1 MTRMAGQWQGGC
13 RPQCRGWLGQQA
25 QHNSCVMSECGLAWS
40 QASTVGGRA
49 ELTHSAPSPLACRRL
64 RSLDVTLEH
73 PDESPASTLPLSLAA
88 LPEGLTHLRL
98 VLSPPAL
105 MSLPA
110 GDYLRCLRSL
120 TLGPMAALS
129 LTPLLPFMPEA
140 SGWRCCQP
148 AL

>member
-1 MTRMAGQWQGGC
+1 MAGQWQGGM
-13 RPQCRGWLGQQA
+13 P
-25 QHNSCVMSECGLAWS
+25 
-40 QASTVGGRA
+40 STVQRVVGTVGTAQQLCDERVRVGLVASQHGWRRA
-49 ELTHSAPSPLACRRL
+49 ELTHSAPSLLACRRL
-64 RSLDVTLEH
+64 RSLDVILEH
-73 PDESPASTLPLSLAA
+73 PDESPASTLPLPLAA

-140 SGWRCCQP
+140 SGWYCC
-148 AL
+148 